1 MKRIDFGFSNDFDP
15 KGSWEG
21 IGIKPGLLLTNAE
34 YYGAIK
40 YETNSYI
47 VAKVGK
53 DEYGRF
59 PHLVDK
65 FIVRPAIADLYVDGS
80 GIIFLD
86 QEESIISSQ
95 LESRLNEP
103 QIREKVS
110 DINGVLNN
118 CNGVHMADI
127 SFKFLTLGDRIVTTS
142 ITHEAFERKNSAL
155 KNCRDTFSEMQE
167 QLLNVNNNYSR

>member
-1 MKRIDFGFSNDFDP
+1 MKKIDFGFSNDFDP

-21 IGIKPGLLLTNAE
+21 IGIKPGLLLTTAD

-40 YETNSYI
+40 YENNSYI

-53 DEYGRF
+53 DESDSF
-59 PHLVDK
+59 PQLVDR

-86 QEESIISSQ
+86 QEESIISRQ

-103 QIREKVS
+103 QISERVF
-110 DINGVLNN
+110 DINSVVNN
-118 CNGVHMADI
+118 CNGVHIADM
-127 SFKFLTLGDRIVTTS
+127 SFMFLTLGDRIVATS
-142 ITHEAFERKNSAL
+142 ITHEVFERKNSAL
-155 KNCRDTFSEMQE
+155 KSCRGTFSQTQE
-167 QLLNVNNNYSR
+167 KLLDVDNNYSR